1 MSLLVWGVSLTT
13 LAAQSSG
20 SSVQIKLDDVLVKA
34 ASSFG
39 LNVRDFFTVCIGKQK
54 ICSKDGKIISAYT
67 GDFGNIRVAGGPKV
81 PTYGNMLFISGN
93 LTPEPKGVFKL
104 LVGSKFTDGILSHVP
119 RMNGDVLLGSKLL
132 GKLRRAVTEK
142 YAGRIV
148 VDGGV

>member
-1 MSLLVWGVSLTT
+1 
-13 LAAQSSG
+13 
-20 SSVQIKLDDVLVKA
+20 
-34 ASSFG
+34 
-39 LNVRDFFTVCIGKQK
+39 
-54 ICSKDGKIISAYT
+54 
-67 GDFGNIRVAGGPKV
+67 
-81 PTYGNMLFISGN
+81 MLFIRGN